1 METSGETTGVADNEL
16 LGPISRPKTGKQKKS
31 SLKKFLEFSLK
42 NYAPSQPTFQRRIK
56 IASTSDQRY
65 FNNLDPTLKM
75 K

>member
-16 LGPISRPKTGKQKKS
+16 LGPISRPKTGKQKK
-31 SLKKFLEFSLK
+31 FLEFSLK
-42 NYAPSQPTFQRRIK
+42 NYAPTQPTFQRRIK